1 MNILIKSIFS
11 MSMYGSIAI
20 LAVLIFRFLFRRLP
34 KKITVLLW
42 LVAALRLVCPL
53 NFKSSFSFFNLKIF
67 KAKESF
73 EEVSAMAPSTTSS
86 HIDKKTLE
94 YARYIMDNY
103 GKADHSAEVVKE
115 SLSIDNVMFFIWAI
129 GVMII
134 VSVMIIRAVRIILM
148 LKGGRKTEG
157 KNYYETNLIDT
168 PFVVG
173 VVKPRI
179 WLPFGIESSE
189 RDYILLHETIHILK
203 HDNIMKLL
211 GMGITCIH
219 WFNPL
224 VWLAYRLFCSDLEM
238 RCDEEVIRL
247 MGDDIKKSYCTS
259 IVCRAMK
266 QKRFGILP
274 ESSFTRKTLGGM
286 EVKMRINNLINKKQA
301 PKVVAIGLSLLAVGA
316 VAAFSSSALASE
328 KNDTAT
334 VKAEEVTTEE
344 ATIEGAAIE
353 GATIEGATI
362 EETTPDADTSTEQVD
377 VKEEKVD
384 LVPEKAPEE
393 AELPLADTPSQDE
406 EAINHG
412 YENYIIPEGSTLSD
426 EGMVYTDMNLS
437 EDCAILMNAIQP
449 YLSEGFV
456 LNEEPQG
463 FIDEEGNE
471 KEGYELYTVFFNN
484 FVEGE
489 HYYCG
494 MASLKSENYT
504 KDFFDEADLKNGV
517 YEKEITIVE
526 GLREYRSYN
535 PETNVF
541 ICITYMEG
549 DYAVGDDPSEPVEY

>member
-1 MNILIKSIFS
+1 MNILIKSILS

-115 SLSIDNVMFFIWAI
+115 SLSINNVMFFIWAI

-189 RDYILLHETIHILK
+189 RDYILLHETIHIVK
-203 HDNIMKLL
+203 HDNILKLL

-224 VWLAYRLFCSDLEM
+224 VWFAYRLFCSDLEM

-266 QKRFGILP
+266 QKRFGIL
-274 ESSFTRKTLGGM
+274 KTLGGM
-286 EVKMRINNLINKKQA
+286 EVKMRIKNLINKKQT
-301 PKVVAIGLSLLAVGA
+301 PKVVAIGLSVLAVGA

-334 VKAEEVTTEE
+334 VKAEEVTTE
-344 ATIEGAAIE
+344 

-362 EETTPDADTSTEQVD
+362 EETTPEADTSTEQVE
-377 VKEEKVD
+377 VKEEQVD
-384 LVPEKAPEE
+384 LVPEKAPDE

-426 EGMVYTDMNLS
+426 EGMVYTDMYLC

-471 KEGYELYTVFFNN
+471 EEGYELYTVFFNN

-494 MASLKSENYT
+494 MASLKSENYA

-517 YEKEITIVE
+517 YEKEINIAE
-526 GLREYRSYN
+526 GLKEYRSYN

-549 DYAVGDDPSEPVEY
+549 DYAVGDDPSEPVEN